1 MLKKSWGTM
10 PSYPELVEAY
20 LKRQSPKPWKLEWLE
35 KTGISNIIVVPA
47 IAEFENLGILLTSLV
62 NNKPDYFSST
72 LVIFVINNKPTDC
85 KEVKVS
91 NKKSLKLLRSIIQ
104 QKDIDNQLMRKVI
117 DSGLGIALIDSS
129 SKGKELSEKDSGVG
143 LARKIGLDLALTAFD
158 YSIEKKKIMIWLDAD
173 CKVDKNYLNT
183 VVNEFN
189 SKNLFA
195 ATINFSHDISGTDE
209 LTEAI
214 IPYEIF
220 LRYYV
225 LGLKYAKSPYA
236 FHTIGSTVAID
247 HNAYIKAG
255 GMNKKKA
262 AEDFYFLQKVA
273 KNYKINRIVS
283 TTLHPSSRHSWRVP
297 FGTGRSIT
305 RFLSNSRNE
314 YQLNDPIVFDV
325 LKEWMIL
332 FSDKN
337 IIDSKQL
344 VDGAGKINKELKA
357 FLIQRKFPEQW
368 DRILKNSK
376 NSRQLQYQKLNWFDG
391 FKTLKLVHHLRDNA
405 YPVINM
411 FDAVDQLFLKT
422 GINVIKNRDGENIP
436 GLDMQREYL
445 YKLRKLDNE

>member
-1 MLKKSWGTM
+1 M

-20 LKRQSPKPWKLEWLE
+20 LKRQSPNPWKLEWIE
-35 KTGISNIIVVPA
+35 KKGIRNIIVVPA
-47 IAEFENLGILLTSLV
+47 IAEFENLETLLTSLV
-62 NNKPDYFSST
+62 SNKRDYFSST
-72 LVIFVINNKPTDC
+72 LVIFVINNKLTDSE
-85 KEVKVS
+85 EVKES
-91 NKKSLKLLRSIIQ
+91 NKKSLKLLRSIIR
-104 QKDIDNQLMRKVI
+104 QKDINNSLVRKVI
-117 DSGLGIALIDSS
+117 DSGLSIALIDAS

-143 LARKIGLDLALTAFD
+143 IARKTGLDLGLTAFD
-158 YSIEKKKIMIWLDAD
+158 YSVEKKKIMIWLDAD

-183 VVNEFN
+183 VVNDFN
-189 SKNLFA
+189 NKNLFA
-195 ATINFSHDISGTDE
+195 ATINFSHDISGMGE

-225 LGLKYAKSPYA
+225 LGLKYSKSPYA
-236 FHTIGSTVAID
+236 FHTIGSTIAID
-247 HNAYIKAG
+247 HSAYIKAG

-273 KNYKINRIVS
+273 KNYKINKIVS
-283 TTLHPSSRHSWRVP
+283 TTIHPSSRHSWRVP

-305 RFLSNSRNE
+305 RFLLNNRNE
-314 YQLNDPIVFDV
+314 YLLNDPIVFDV
-325 LKEWMIL
+325 LKEWLIL

-337 IIDSKQL
+337 IVDSKHL
-344 VDGAGKINKELKA
+344 VYEACKINKELKV

-368 DRILKNSK
+368 DRILKNSE

-422 GINVIKNRDGENIP
+422 GVSVIKRRKSESVSEV
-436 GLDMQREYL
+436 DMQKEYL
-445 YKLRKLDNE
+445 YKLRELDNK

>member
-1 MLKKSWGTM
+1 M

-72 LVIFVINNKPTDC
+72 IVIFVINNKPTNC

-129 SKGKELSEKDSGVG
+129 SKGKELSDKDSGVG

-173 CKVDKNYLNT
+173 CEVDKNYFNT
-183 VVNEFN
+183 VINEFN

-262 AEDFYFLQKVA
+262 AEDFYFIQKVA
-273 KNYKINRIVS
+273 KNYKINRIV
-283 TTLHPSSRHSWRVP
+283 
-297 FGTGRSIT
+297 
-305 RFLSNSRNE
+305 
-314 YQLNDPIVFDV
+314 
-325 LKEWMIL
+325 
-332 FSDKN
+332 
-337 IIDSKQL
+337 
-344 VDGAGKINKELKA
+344 
-357 FLIQRKFPEQW
+357 
-368 DRILKNSK
+368 
-376 NSRQLQYQKLNWFDG
+376 
-391 FKTLKLVHHLRDNA
+391 
-405 YPVINM
+405 
-411 FDAVDQLFLKT
+411 
-422 GINVIKNRDGENIP
+422 
-436 GLDMQREYL
+436 
-445 YKLRKLDNE
+445 

>member
-1 MLKKSWGTM
+1 MS
-10 PSYPELVEAY
+10 SYPELVEAY
-20 LKRQSPKPWKLEWLE
+20 LKRQSPNPWKLEWIE
-35 KTGISNIIVVPA
+35 KKEISNIIVVPA
-47 IAEFENLGILLTSLV
+47 IAEFENLEILLTSLV
-62 NNKPDYFSST
+62 KNKPDYFPNT
-72 LVIFVINNKPTDC
+72 LVIFVINNKPADSE
-85 KEVKVS
+85 EVKES
-91 NKKSLKLLRSIIQ
+91 NKKSLKLLRSIMRK
-104 QKDIDNQLMRKVI
+104 KDINNPLVRKVI
-117 DSGLGIALIDSS
+117 DSGLSIALVDAS
-129 SKGKELSEKDSGVG
+129 SKGKELSEKNSGVG
-143 LARKIGLDLALTAFD
+143 IARKTGLDLALTVFD

-173 CKVDKNYLNT
+173 CKVGEDYLNT

-189 SKNLFA
+189 NKNLFA
-195 ATINFSHDISGTDE
+195 ATINFSHDISGTNE

-225 LGLKYAKSPYA
+225 LGLKHANSHYA
-236 FHTIGSTVAID
+236 FHTIGSTIAID
-247 HNAYIKAG
+247 HTAYIKAG

-273 KNYKINRIVS
+273 KNYKINKIVS
-283 TTLHPSSRHSWRVP
+283 TTIHPSSRHSWRVP

-305 RFLSNSRNE
+305 RFLLNNRNE
-314 YQLNDPIVFDV
+314 YLLNDPVLFDV
-325 LKEWMIL
+325 LKEWLIL
-332 FSDKN
+332 FNDKN
-337 IIDSKQL
+337 IIDSKHL
-344 VDGAGKINKELKA
+344 MNEAGKINKELKV

-422 GINVIKNRDGENIP
+422 GVSVVKKRKGESVP
-436 GLDMQREYL
+436 ELDVQREYL
-445 YKLRKLDNE
+445 YKLREIDNK

>member
-1 MLKKSWGTM
+1 MQ
-10 PSYPELVEAY
+10 SYPDIVEAY
-20 LKRQSPKPWKLEWLE
+20 LKRQSPYPWKLEWIE
-35 KTGISNIIVVPA
+35 KKGISNIIVVPA
-47 IAEFENLGILLTSLV
+47 IAEFENLKTLLTSIL

-72 LVIFVINNKPTDC
+72 LVIFVINNKPTDS
-85 KEVKVS
+85 KEVKES
-91 NKKSLKLLRSIIQ
+91 NKKSLKLLHSIIR
-104 QKDIDNQLMRKVI
+104 QKDIDNPLVRKVV
-117 DSGLGIALIDSS
+117 DSGLSIALIDAS
-129 SKGKELSEKDSGVG
+129 SKGKEFSEKDSGVG
-143 LARKIGLDLALTAFD
+143 LARKTGLDFALTGFD
-158 YSIEKKKIMIWLDAD
+158 YSIENKKIMIWLDAD
-173 CKVDKNYLNT
+173 CNVDKNYLNT

-189 SKNLFA
+189 NKNLFA
-195 ATINFSHDISGTDE
+195 TTINFSHDISGNDE

-225 LGLKYAKSPYA
+225 LGLKYANSPYA
-236 FHTIGSTVAID
+236 FHTIGSTISID
-247 HNAYIKAG
+247 HNAYIKVG

-273 KNYKINRIVS
+273 KNYEINKIVS
-283 TTLHPSSRHSWRVP
+283 TTVYPSSRHSWRVP

-305 RFLSNSRNE
+305 RFLSNTSNE
-314 YQLNDPIVFDV
+314 FLLNNPIVFDV
-325 LKEWMIL
+325 LKEWLKI

-337 IIDSKQL
+337 INDTKYL
-344 VDGAGKINKELKA
+344 VNEAGRINKKLKT

-411 FDAVDQLFLKT
+411 FDAIDQLFLKT
-422 GINVIKNRDGENIP
+422 GLNVIKNRNSESIP
-436 GLDMQREYL
+436 GLDLQKAYL
-445 YKLRKLDNE
+445 YKLRELDNN

>member
-1 MLKKSWGTM
+1 M

-20 LKRQSPKPWKLEWLE
+20 LKRQFPNTWKLEWIE
-35 KTGISNIIVVPA
+35 KKGISNIIVVPA
-47 IAEFENLGILLTSLV
+47 IAEFENLGTLLTSLV

-85 KEVKVS
+85 LEVKVS

-104 QKDIDNQLMRKVI
+104 QNDVDNQLMRKVI
-117 DSGLGIALIDSS
+117 DSGLGIALIDAS

-158 YSIEKKKIMIWLDAD
+158 YSIEKRKILFWLDAD
-173 CKVDKNYLNT
+173 CKVDPNYLNT
-183 VVNEFN
+183 VVDEFN
-189 SKNLFA
+189 NKKLFA

-225 LGLKYAKSPYA
+225 LGLKHANSPYA

-273 KNYKINRIVS
+273 KNYKINKIVS

-305 RFLSNSRNE
+305 RFLSNNRNE
-314 YQLNDPIVFDV
+314 YLLNDPIVFDV
-325 LKEWMIL
+325 LKEWLIL
-332 FSDKN
+332 FNDEN

-344 VDGAGKINKELKA
+344 LDGAGKINKELKA

-422 GINVIKNRDGENIP
+422 GINVIKKRDGENIP
-436 GLDMQREYL
+436 GLDVQREYL
-445 YKLRKLDNE
+445 YKLRELDNE